1 MLSSYLKYLWQRRS
15 EYGIHSPFVYEFM
28 RKVLN
33 DSGSNRDY
41 DTIYRIARLLD
52 KRKHIRYNLRK
63 QSRLLYRMVRYFEPD
78 SVVSFGKVSALNTAA
93 MALGHLQTRVYLEES
108 DDFLETLNSMGV
120 VNVSLIQ
127 PEEFDSEHF
136 KRLNTGFVFF
146 SRDSFEE
153 DTWDYLVDCLNYK
166 TADSVFVFEGI
177 HHNKAMQDAWEE
189 IKANEDVSITFDL
202 YCVGMVFF
210 REGIEKQDF
219 VLKY

>member
-1 MLSSYLKYLWQRRS
+1 MIGSWIDYLMKRKS
-15 EYGIHSPFVYEFM
+15 EYKIHSPFVYDFM

-33 DSGSNRDY
+33 DHGTNRDY

-52 KRKHIRYNLRK
+52 KRKHISYNQRK
-63 QSRLLYRMVRYFEPD
+63 QSRLLYRLVRYFEPE
-78 SVVSFGKVSALNTAA
+78 SVVSFGKLSALNTSAL
-93 MALGHLQTRVYLEES
+93 ALGHLQTKVYLEES
-108 DDFLETLNSMGV
+108 DDFLETLNSMGI

-127 PEEFDSEHF
+127 PAEFDSEHF

-153 DTWDYLVDCLNYK
+153 DTWDYLADCLSHK
-166 TADSVFVFEGI
+166 TSESVFVFEGI
-177 HHNKAMQDAWEE
+177 HHNRDLQDAWEE
-189 IKANEDVSITFDL
+189 IKANEDVSVTFDL
-202 YCVGMVFF
+202 YCVGLVFF

>member
-1 MLSSYLKYLWQRRS
+1 MLSYLRYLLQRKS

-41 DTIYRIARLLD
+41 DTIYRISRLLD
-52 KRKHIRYNLRK
+52 KRKHINYYLRK
-63 QSRLLYRMVRYFEPD
+63 RSRLLYRMVRYFEPD
-78 SVVSFGKVSALNTAA
+78 SVVSFGKTSALNTAA
-93 MALGHLQTRVYLEES
+93 MALGHLQSKVYLEES
-108 DDFLETLNSMGV
+108 TDFLDTLNSMGV

-136 KRLNTGFVFF
+136 KQLNSGFVFF
-146 SRDSFEE
+146 GHNSFED
-153 DTWDYLVDCLNYK
+153 DTWDYLGDCLNHK
-166 TADSVFVFEGI
+166 TSDSVFIFEGI
-177 HHNKAMQDAWEE
+177 HRTRDMEDAWEE
-189 IKANEDVSITFDL
+189 IKGNEDVSVTFDL
-202 YCVGMVFF
+202 YCVGVVFF

>member
-1 MLSSYLKYLWQRRS
+1 MVTSYLKYLWKRKS
-15 EYGIHSPFVYEFM
+15 EYSIHSPFVYDFM

-52 KRKHIRYNLRK
+52 KRKHIHYNLRK

-78 SVVSFGKVSALNTAA
+78 SVVSFGHMSALNATA
-93 MALGHLQTRVYLEES
+93 MALGHMQTKVYFEQSES
-108 DDFLETLNSMGV
+108 FLETLNSMGV
-120 VNVSLIQ
+120 VNVNLIQ
-127 PEEFDSEHF
+127 PEEFDSSRF
-136 KRLNTGFVFF
+136 RRLNTSFVFF

-177 HHNKAMQDAWEE
+177 HHNRAMEDAWEE
-189 IKANEDVSITFDL
+189 IKANEDVSVTFDL

>member
-1 MLSSYLKYLWQRRS
+1 MIGSWIDYLMKRKS
-15 EYGIHSPFVYEFM
+15 EYKIHSPFVYDFM

-33 DSGSNRDY
+33 DHGTNRDY

-52 KRKHIRYNLRK
+52 KRKHISYNQRK
-63 QSRLLYRMVRYFEPD
+63 QSRLLYRLVRYFEPE
-78 SVVSFGKVSALNTAA
+78 SVVSFGKLSALNTSAL
-93 MALGHLQTRVYLEES
+93 ALGHLQTKVYLEES

-127 PEEFDSEHF
+127 PAEFDSEHF

-153 DTWDYLVDCLNYK
+153 DTWDYLADCLSHK
-166 TADSVFVFEGI
+166 TSESVFVFEGI
-177 HHNKAMQDAWEE
+177 HHDRDMQDAWEE
-189 IKANEDVSITFDL
+189 IKANEDVSVTFDL
-202 YCVGMVFF
+202 YCVGLVFF

>member
-1 MLSSYLKYLWQRRS
+1 MVTSYLKYLWKRKS
-15 EYGIHSPFVYEFM
+15 EYSIHSPFVYDFM

-52 KRKHIRYNLRK
+52 KRKHIYYNLRK
-63 QSRLLYRMVRYFEPD
+63 QSRLLYRMVRYYEPD
-78 SVVSFGKVSALNTAA
+78 SVVSFGHMSALNATA
-93 MALGHLQTRVYLEES
+93 MALGHMQTKVFFEQSES
-108 DDFLETLNSMGV
+108 FLETLNSMGV
-120 VNVSLIQ
+120 VNVNLIQ
-127 PEEFDSEHF
+127 PEEFDSWRF

-177 HHNKAMQDAWEE
+177 HHNRAMEDAWEE
-189 IKANEDVSITFDL
+189 IKANEDVSVTFDL

>member
-1 MLSSYLKYLWQRRS
+1 MVTSYLKYLWKRKS
-15 EYGIHSPFVYEFM
+15 EYSIHSPFVYDFM

-41 DTIYRIARLLD
+41 ETIYRIARLLD
-52 KRKHIRYNLRK
+52 KRKHIHYNLRK

-78 SVVSFGKVSALNTAA
+78 SVVSFGHMSALNATA
-93 MALGHLQTRVYLEES
+93 MALGHMQTKVYFEQSES
-108 DDFLETLNSMGV
+108 FLETLNSMGV
-120 VNVSLIQ
+120 VNVNLIQ
-127 PEEFDSEHF
+127 PEEFDSWRF

-177 HHNKAMQDAWEE
+177 HHNRAMEDAWEE
-189 IKANEDVSITFDL
+189 IKANEDVSVTFDL

>member
-1 MLSSYLKYLWQRRS
+1 MFQRKS
-15 EYGIHSPFVYEFM
+15 EYSIHSPFVYDFM

-52 KRKHIRYNLRK
+52 KRKHISYKLRK

-78 SVVSFGKVSALNTAA
+78 SVVSFGHMSALNATA
-93 MALGHLQTRVYLEES
+93 MALGHMQTRVYLEQSET
-108 DDFLETLNSMGV
+108 FLETLNSMGV
-120 VNVSLIQ
+120 VNVNLIQ
-127 PEEFDSEHF
+127 PEEFDSGRF
-136 KRLNTGFVFF
+136 RRLNTGFVFF

-153 DTWDYLVDCLNYK
+153 DTWDYLTDCLNYK
-166 TADSVFVFEGI
+166 SSDSIFVFEGI
-177 HHNKAMQDAWEE
+177 HHDRDMEDAWEE
-189 IKANEDVSITFDL
+189 IKENEDVSVTFDL
-202 YCVGMVFF
+202 YCVGVVFF

>member
-1 MLSSYLKYLWQRRS
+1 MIGSWIDYLMKRKS
-15 EYGIHSPFVYEFM
+15 EYKIHSPFVYDFM

-33 DSGSNRDY
+33 DHGTNRDY

-52 KRKHIRYNLRK
+52 KRKHISYNQRK
-63 QSRLLYRMVRYFEPD
+63 QSRLLYRLVRYFEPE
-78 SVVSFGKVSALNTAA
+78 SVVSFGKLSALNTSAL
-93 MALGHLQTRVYLEES
+93 ALGHLQTKVYLEES
-108 DDFLETLNSMGV
+108 DDFLETLNSMGI

-127 PEEFDSEHF
+127 PAEFDSEHF

-153 DTWDYLVDCLNYK
+153 DTWDYLADCLSHK
-166 TADSVFVFEGI
+166 TSESVFVFEGI
-177 HHNKAMQDAWEE
+177 HHNRDMQDAWEE
-189 IKANEDVSITFDL
+189 IKANEDVSVTFDL
-202 YCVGMVFF
+202 YCVGLVFF

>member
-1 MLSSYLKYLWQRRS
+1 MKYLFQRKS
-15 EYGIHSPFVYEFM
+15 EYSIHSPFVFDFM

-52 KRKHIRYNLRK
+52 KRKHINYRRRK

-78 SVVSFGKVSALNTAA
+78 SVVSFGHMSALNATA
-93 MALGHLQTRVYLEES
+93 MALGHMQTRVYLEQSET
-108 DDFLETLNSMGV
+108 FLETLNSMCV
-120 VNVSLIQ
+120 VNVNLIQ
-127 PEEFDSEHF
+127 PAEFDSGRF

-153 DTWDYLVDCLNYK
+153 DTWDYLTDCLNYK
-166 TADSVFVFEGI
+166 TADSIFVFEGI
-177 HHNKAMQDAWEE
+177 HHNRDMEDAWEE
-189 IKANEDVSITFDL
+189 IKGNEDVSVTYDL
-202 YCVGMVFF
+202 YCVGVAFF

>member
-1 MLSSYLKYLWQRRS
+1 MIGSWIEYLLKRKS
-15 EYGIHSPFVYEFM
+15 EYKIHSPFVYDFM

-33 DSGSNRDY
+33 DHGTNRDY

-52 KRKHIRYNLRK
+52 KRKHISYNQRK
-63 QSRLLYRMVRYFEPD
+63 QSRLLYRLVRYFEPE
-78 SVVSFGKVSALNTAA
+78 SVVSFGKLSALNTSAL
-93 MALGHLQTRVYLEES
+93 ALGHLQTKVYLEES

-127 PEEFDSEHF
+127 PAEFDSEHF

-153 DTWDYLVDCLNYK
+153 DTWDYLADCLSHK
-166 TADSVFVFEGI
+166 TSESVFVFEGI
-177 HHNKAMQDAWEE
+177 HHDRDMQDAWEE
-189 IKANEDVSITFDL
+189 IKANEDVSVTFDL
-202 YCVGMVFF
+202 YCVGLVFF

>member
-1 MLSSYLKYLWQRRS
+1 MIGSWIDYLMKRKS
-15 EYGIHSPFVYEFM
+15 EYKIHSPFVYDFM

-33 DSGSNRDY
+33 DHGTNRDY

-52 KRKHIRYNLRK
+52 KRKHISYNQRK
-63 QSRLLYRMVRYFEPD
+63 QSRLLYRLVRYFEPE
-78 SVVSFGKVSALNTAA
+78 SVVSFGKLSALNTSAL
-93 MALGHLQTRVYLEES
+93 ALGHLQTKVYLEES
-108 DDFLETLNSMGV
+108 DDFLETLNSMGI

-127 PEEFDSEHF
+127 PAEFDSEHF

-153 DTWDYLVDCLNYK
+153 DTWDYLADCLSHK
-166 TADSVFVFEGI
+166 TSESVFVFEGI
-177 HHNKAMQDAWEE
+177 HHDRDMQDAWEE
-189 IKANEDVSITFDL
+189 IKANEDVSVTFDL
-202 YCVGMVFF
+202 YCVGLVFF

>member
-1 MLSSYLKYLWQRRS
+1 MIFSWLKYMMQRKS
-15 EYGIHSPFVYEFM
+15 EYKIHSPFVYDFM

-41 DTIYRIARLLD
+41 ETIYRIARLLD
-52 KRKHIRYNLRK
+52 KKRINYNLRK
-63 QSRLLYRMVRYFEPD
+63 QSRLLYRLVRYFEPE
-78 SVVSFGKVSALNTAA
+78 SVVSFGRLSALNTTAL
-93 MALGHLQTRVYLEES
+93 ALGNMQTKVYLEES

-120 VNVSLIQ
+120 INVNLIQ
-127 PEEFDSEHF
+127 PSEFDSEHF

-153 DTWDYLVDCLNYK
+153 DTWDYLADCLNHK
-166 TADSVFVFEGI
+166 TVDSVFVFEGI
-177 HHNKAMQDAWEE
+177 HHTKDMEEAWEE
-189 IKANEDVSITFDL
+189 IKANEDVSVTFDL
-202 YCVGMVFF
+202 YCIGMVFF

>member
-1 MLSSYLKYLWQRRS
+1 MIGSWIDYLLKRKS
-15 EYGIHSPFVYEFM
+15 EYKIHSPFVYDFM

-33 DSGSNRDY
+33 DHGTNRDY

-52 KRKHIRYNLRK
+52 KRKHISYNQRK
-63 QSRLLYRMVRYFEPD
+63 QSRLLYRLVRYFEPE
-78 SVVSFGKVSALNTAA
+78 SVVSFGKLSALNTSAL
-93 MALGHLQTRVYLEES
+93 ALGHLQTKVYLEES

-127 PEEFDSEHF
+127 PAEFDSEHF

-153 DTWDYLVDCLNYK
+153 DTWDYLADCLSHK
-166 TADSVFVFEGI
+166 TSESVFVFEGI
-177 HHNKAMQDAWEE
+177 HHDRDMQDAWEE
-189 IKANEDVSITFDL
+189 IKANEDVSVTFDL
-202 YCVGMVFF
+202 YCVGLVFF

>member
-1 MLSSYLKYLWQRRS
+1 MIGSWIDYLLKRKS
-15 EYGIHSPFVYEFM
+15 EYKIHSPFVYDFM

-33 DSGSNRDY
+33 DHGTNRDY

-52 KRKHIRYNLRK
+52 KRKHISYNQRK
-63 QSRLLYRMVRYFEPD
+63 QSRLLYRLVRYFEPE
-78 SVVSFGKVSALNTAA
+78 SVVSFGKLSALNTSAL
-93 MALGHLQTRVYLEES
+93 ALGHLQTKVYLEES

-127 PEEFDSEHF
+127 PAEFDSEHF

-153 DTWDYLVDCLNYK
+153 DTWDYLADCLSHK
-166 TADSVFVFEGI
+166 TSESVFVFEGM
-177 HHNKAMQDAWEE
+177 HHDRDLQDAWEE
-189 IKANEDVSITFDL
+189 IKANEDVSVTFDL
-202 YCVGMVFF
+202 YCVGLVFF

>member
-1 MLSSYLKYLWQRRS
+1 MIGSWIDYLLKRKS
-15 EYGIHSPFVYEFM
+15 EYKIHSPFVYDFM

-33 DSGSNRDY
+33 DHGTNRDY

-52 KRKHIRYNLRK
+52 KRKHISYNQRK
-63 QSRLLYRMVRYFEPD
+63 QSRLLYRLVRYFEPE
-78 SVVSFGKVSALNTAA
+78 SVVSFGKLSALNTSAL
-93 MALGHLQTRVYLEES
+93 ALGHLQTKVYLEES

-127 PEEFDSEHF
+127 PAEFDSEHF

-153 DTWDYLVDCLNYK
+153 DTWDYLADCLSHK
-166 TADSVFVFEGI
+166 TSESVFVFEGI
-177 HHNKAMQDAWEE
+177 HHNRDLQDAWEE
-189 IKANEDVSITFDL
+189 IKANEDVSVTFDL
-202 YCVGMVFF
+202 YCVGLVFF